1 MKEFEDKTK
10 SMPNDDSL
18 QGASAVDA
26 KDTEAQPAPAG
37 SAVSPA
43 SPPSPVSPV
52 VPQPAPPVSPA
63 PVVPPVPL
71 KTQSRALPYVM
82 AVVTMLLTSIL
93 QSAISSIAT
102 NYRFDGGL
110 VSDPVLFNALPW
122 IQTLLSGLLG
132 LVLPI
137 VAGLI
142 TYKKFR
148 PALRFWLIL
157 LGAQTILLLPQNIL
171 NLVFA
176 VLTAESSAV
185 LFASLVNGLHI
196 LFSLLAPALA
206 CLMLWYFDRKAE

>member
-1 MKEFEDKTK
+1 MKEFE
-10 SMPNDDSL
+10 
-18 QGASAVDA
+18 QGVPKNVQETS
-26 KDTEAQPAPAG
+26 KPEAAAAAPEAAPAPA
-37 SAVSPA
+37 AKA
-43 SPPSPVSPV
+43 PVSPPV
-52 VPQPAPPVSPA
+52 APATAA
-63 PVVPPVPL
+63 PVVPPVNAVPPAPQ
-71 KTQSRALPYVM
+71 KAQSRALPYIM
-82 AVVTMLLTSIL
+82 AVAAMLLTSIL
-93 QSAISSIAT
+93 QSAISSIAM
-102 NYRFDGGL
+102 NYGFGEGL

>member
-1 MKEFEDKTK
+1 MKEFEHEGT
-10 SMPNDDSL
+10 PNVQETLKQEIAAATPEASPD
-18 QGASAVDA
+18 SAV
-26 KDTEAQPAPAG
+26 KT
-37 SAVSPA
+37 SVSPT
-43 SPPSPVSPV
+43 SPPSSASPV
-52 VPQPAPPVSPA
+52 VPPVSPA
-63 PVVPPVPL
+63 PIISPAPP
-71 KTQSRALPYVM
+71 KTQSRALPYIM
-82 AVVTMLLTSIL
+82 AIAAMLLTSIL
-93 QSAISSIAT
+93 QSAISSIAM
-102 NYRFDGGL
+102 NYRFDEGL

-122 IQTLLSGLLG
+122 IQTLLSSLVG

-157 LGAQTILLLPQNIL
+157 LGAQTILLLPQNAL

-206 CLMLWYFDRKAE
+206 CLMIWYFDRKAE

>member
-1 MKEFEDKTK
+1 MKEFE
-10 SMPNDDSL
+10 
-18 QGASAVDA
+18 QGVPKNVQETS
-26 KDTEAQPAPAG
+26 KPEAAAAAPEAAPAPA
-37 SAVSPA
+37 AKA
-43 SPPSPVSPV
+43 PVSPPV
-52 VPQPAPPVSPA
+52 APATAA
-63 PVVPPVPL
+63 PVVPPVNAVPPAPQ
-71 KTQSRALPYVM
+71 KAQSRALPYIM
-82 AVVTMLLTSIL
+82 AVAAMLLTSIL
-93 QSAISSIAT
+93 QSAISSIAM
-102 NYRFDGGL
+102 NYGFGEGL

-206 CLMLWYFDRKAE
+206 CLILWYFDRKAE

>member
-1 MKEFEDKTK
+1 MKGYFYERVRTRGSEECAG
-10 SMPNDDSL
+10 NI
-18 QGASAVDA
+18 
-26 KDTEAQPAPAG
+26 EAG
-37 SAVSPA
+37 SCRRSAGGSTRPGSQSAGLSSCGARNGCTCCPA
-43 SPPSPVSPV
+43 RERRSSRAAKSTV
-52 VPQPAPPVSPA
+52 A
-63 PVVPPVPL
+63 
-71 KTQSRALPYVM
+71 RALPYVM

-157 LGAQTILLLPQNIL
+157 LGAQTILLLPQNVL

-176 VLTAESSAV
+176 VLTARSTAV
-185 LFASLVNGLHI
+185 LFASLVNGLHV

>member
-1 MKEFEDKTK
+1 MKEFE
-10 SMPNDDSL
+10 
-18 QGASAVDA
+18 QGVPKNVQETS
-26 KDTEAQPAPAG
+26 KPEAAAAAPEAAPAPA
-37 SAVSPA
+37 AKA
-43 SPPSPVSPV
+43 PVSPPV
-52 VPQPAPPVSPA
+52 APATAA
-63 PVVPPVPL
+63 PVVPPVNAVPPAPQ
-71 KTQSRALPYVM
+71 KAQSRALPYIM
-82 AVVTMLLTSIL
+82 AVAAMLLTSIL
-93 QSAISSIAT
+93 QSAISSSAM
-102 NYRFDGGL
+102 NYGFGEGL

-206 CLMLWYFDRKAE
+206 CLILWYFDRKAE

>member
-1 MKEFEDKTK
+1 MKEFEDKNQL
-10 SMPNDDSL
+10 MPNDDSL
-18 QGASAVDA
+18 QGASAA
-26 KDTEAQPAPAG
+26 GLNDTAAQSAP
-37 SAVSPA
+37 AVSPT
-43 SPPSPVSPV
+43 PPV

-63 PVVPPVPL
+63 PVVPPAPQ
-71 KTQSRALPYVM
+71 KTQSRALPYIM
-82 AVVTMLLTSIL
+82 AVAAMLLTSIL
-93 QSAISSIAT
+93 QSAISSIAM
-102 NYRFDGGL
+102 NYGFDEGL

-122 IQTLLSGLLG
+122 IQTLLSSLVG

-142 TYKKFR
+142 AYKNFR
-148 PALRFWLIL
+148 AALRFWLIL
-157 LGAQTILLLPQNIL
+157 LGAQTILLLPQNVL

-185 LFASLVNGLHI
+185 LFASLVNGLHV

>member
-1 MKEFEDKTK
+1 MKEFE
-10 SMPNDDSL
+10 
-18 QGASAVDA
+18 QGVTSNAQEASKQEVSAATPETV
-26 KDTEAQPAPAG
+26 PAPAVK
-37 SAVSPA
+37 A
-43 SPPSPVSPV
+43 PVSPP
-52 VPQPAPPVSPA
+52 VPPATAA
-63 PVVPPVPL
+63 PVVPPVNAVSPAPQ
-71 KTQSRALPYVM
+71 KAQSRALPYIM
-82 AVVTMLLTSIL
+82 AVAAMLLTSIL
-93 QSAISSIAT
+93 QSAISSIAM
-102 NYRFDGGL
+102 NYGFGEGL

-206 CLMLWYFDRKAE
+206 CLILWYFDRKAE